1 MHAMSVLTALLETM
15 REERMERQEDSEST
29 PEVLQKLAG
38 KGGEFAEALKKA
50 PSAGA
55 CVLTFGEVRETLGSA
70 RLGLIH
76 FLVAML
82 RSGCVYLQRNAPV
95 AQPPDRW
102 GLWLPL
108 VQVGRGCWNVCVEL
122 TC

>member
-1 MHAMSVLTALLETM
+1 MHAMSVLTALLEMM
-15 REERMERQEDSEST
+15 REEQMERQDDGDST
-29 PEVLQKLAG
+29 PEILQKLAG

-50 PSAGA
+50 PTAGA

-82 RSGCVYLQRNAPV
+82 RSGCVCLQRRA
-95 AQPPDRW
+95 
-102 GLWLPL
+102 L
-108 VQVGRGCWNVCVEL
+108 VIPSIRVTAGVCGCL
-122 TC
+122 